1 MDERLMQPI
10 GPYRPDMVASNAGV
24 SANVRNVLMRRD
36 ETGVAYGPHPSL
48 AIPASATALPATP
61 LGGTAVVLRSGSKKV
76 FVGTAATLQ
85 EMANDFTWTQ
95 IATGYAVPSGDKW
108 SMRQFGTYLVM
119 TNTVDGLLAYNV
131 ETPAGL
137 NAVSGAPAF
146 KSLFVAFD
154 CLFGCVSDDDTLL
167 FRNSA
172 PNDHTNWTTAG
183 AGYQPLADGEALMG
197 GGEISQGYAIVLQRK
212 AVHLLQRTGD
222 RKIFNRVKLEDGTGS
237 VNPWGIVGARGALY
251 FCDTDGFKRASQ
263 NGVEVI
269 GQDKVNRTF
278 IDELVGGLDGIE
290 GAFDAANQRIVWRYQ
305 EKAAASET
313 VFPGFIA
320 YDLRLNE
327 FVPVT
332 TSTTA
337 LFSMASPGY
346 TADNASALGNVDTVP
361 YGPDSR
367 FWVGGEEG
375 LLGINSDLKAGFFNG
390 TNLAAEVETATLV
403 SNTSDTTTRVT
414 VITDASAATVSMG
427 YRERLADTAT
437 YTTAATMD
445 TNGTTGV
452 RSAGKLQSAKVNV
465 AADEDWHFVRGVRFD
480 EVATGGAR

>member
-1 MDERLMQPI
+1 MQPI

-24 SANVRNVLMRRD
+24 SANVRNVLMRKD

-48 AIPASATALPATP
+48 AIPASATALPAAP
-61 LGGTAVVLRSGSKKV
+61 LGGAAVVLRSGAKKV
-76 FVGTAATLQ
+76 FVGTAATVQ

-251 FCDTDGFKRASQ
+251 FCDTDGFKRATPA
-263 NGVEVI
+263 GVEAI

-278 IDELVGGLDGIE
+278 VEEIAGSLDGIE
-290 GAFDAANQRIVWRYQ
+290 GAFDAANQRIVWRHQ
-305 EKAAASET
+305 TVGEGET
-313 VFPGFIA
+313 LFSSFMA

-327 FVPVT
+327 FVPVD
-332 TSTTA
+332 TSTTG

-346 TADNASALGNVDTVP
+346 TADNAGALGNVDTVP

-375 LLGINSDLKAGFFNG
+375 LLGIDADYKAGFFNG
-390 TNLAAEVETATLV
+390 AALAAETETATLV

-414 VITDASAATVSMG
+414 VVTDASAATVSIG
-427 YRERLADTAT
+427 YRERLADAAV

-445 TNGTTGV
+445 AGGTTGV
-452 RSAGKLQSAKVNV
+452 RAAGKLQSAKVDV
-465 AADEDWHFVRGVRFD
+465 AAGEDWNFIRGVRFD

>member
-1 MDERLMQPI
+1 MDQRLMQPI
-10 GPYRPDMVASNAGV
+10 GPYRPDLVASNSGV
-24 SANVRNVLMRRD
+24 SANVRNVLMRKD

-48 AIPASATALPATP
+48 AIPASATALPAAP
-61 LGGTAVVLRSGSKKV
+61 LGGAAVVLRSGAKKV
-76 FVGTAATLQ
+76 FVGTAATVQ

-146 KSLFVAFD
+146 KSIFVAFD

-263 NGVEVI
+263 AGVEVI

-278 IDELVGGLDGIE
+278 VEELAGSLDGIE
-290 GAFDAANQRIVWRYQ
+290 GAFDAANQRIVWRHQ
-305 EKAAASET
+305 T
-313 VFPGFIA
+313 VGGDDTSFSSFMA

-327 FVPVT
+327 FVPVGT
-332 TSTTA
+332 TTTA
-337 LFSMASPGY
+337 IFSMASPGY

-375 LLGINSDLKAGFFNG
+375 LLGINADYKAGFFNG
-390 TNLAAEVETATLV
+390 SALAAEVETATLV

-414 VITDASAATVSMG
+414 VITDASAATVAMG
-427 YRERLADTAT
+427 SRERLADVAS
-437 YTTAATMD
+437 YAAAETMHSS
-445 TNGTTGV
+445 GTTGV
-452 RSAGKLQSAKVNV
+452 RSAGKLQSAKVDI
-465 AADEDWHFVRGVRFD
+465 AAGEDWNFVRGVRFD

>member
-1 MDERLMQPI
+1 
-10 GPYRPDMVASNAGV
+10 
-24 SANVRNVLMRRD
+24 
-36 ETGVAYGPHPSL
+36 
-48 AIPASATALPATP
+48 
-61 LGGTAVVLRSGSKKV
+61 
-76 FVGTAATLQ
+76 
-85 EMANDFTWTQ
+85 
-95 IATGYAVPSGDKW
+95 
-108 SMRQFGTYLVM
+108 
-119 TNTVDGLLAYNV
+119 
-131 ETPAGL
+131 
-137 NAVSGAPAF
+137 
-146 KSLFVAFD
+146 VAFD

-251 FCDTDGFKRASQ
+251 FCDTDGFKRATPA
-263 NGVEVI
+263 GVEAI

-278 IDELVGGLDGIE
+278 VEEIAGSLDGIE
-290 GAFDAANQRIVWRYQ
+290 GAFDAANQRIVWRHQ
-305 EKAAASET
+305 TVGEGET
-313 VFPGFIA
+313 LFSSFMA

-327 FVPVT
+327 FVPVD
-332 TSTTA
+332 TSTTG

-346 TADNASALGNVDTVP
+346 TADNAGALGNVDTVP

-375 LLGINSDLKAGFFNG
+375 LLGIDADYKAGFFNG
-390 TNLAAEVETATLV
+390 AALAAETETATLV
-403 SNTSDTTTRVT
+403 SNTSDTTTRVS
-414 VITDASAATVSMG
+414 VITDASAATVSIG
-427 YRERLADTAT
+427 YRERLADAAA

-445 TNGTTGV
+445 AGGTTGV
-452 RSAGKLQSAKVNV
+452 RAAGKLQSAKVDV
-465 AADEDWHFVRGVRFD
+465 AAGEDWNFIRGVRFD

>member
-1 MDERLMQPI
+1 MQPI

-24 SANVRNVLMRRD
+24 SANVRNVLMRKD

-48 AIPASATALPATP
+48 AIPASATALPAAP
-61 LGGTAVVLRSGSKKV
+61 LGGAAVVLRSGAKKV
-76 FVGTAATLQ
+76 FVGTAATVQ
-85 EMANDFTWTQ
+85 EMSNDFTWTE
-95 IATGYAVPSGDKW
+95 IDNGYAVPSGDKW

-167 FRNSA
+167 FRNSS

-251 FCDTDGFKRASQ
+251 FCDTDGFKRATPA
-263 NGVEVI
+263 GVEAI

-278 IDELVGGLDGIE
+278 VEEIAGSLDGIE
-290 GAFDAANQRIVWRYQ
+290 GAFDAANQRIVWRHQ
-305 EKAAASET
+305 TVGEGET
-313 VFPGFIA
+313 LFSSFMA

-327 FVPVT
+327 FVPVD
-332 TSTTA
+332 TSTTG

-346 TADNASALGNVDTVP
+346 TADNAGALGNVDTVP

-375 LLGINSDLKAGFFNG
+375 LLGIDADFKAGFFNG
-390 TNLAAEVETATLV
+390 SALAAETETATLV

-414 VITDASAATVSMG
+414 VVTDASAATVSIG
-427 YRERLADTAT
+427 YRERLADAAV

-445 TNGTTGV
+445 VGGTTGV
-452 RSAGKLQSAKVNV
+452 RAAGKLQSAKVDV
-465 AADEDWHFVRGVRFD
+465 AAGEDWNFIRGVRFD

>member
-1 MDERLMQPI
+1 MQPI
-10 GPYRPDMVASNAGV
+10 GPYRPDLVASNAGV
-24 SANVRNVLMRRD
+24 SANVRNVLMRKD

-48 AIPASATALPATP
+48 AIPASATALPAAP
-61 LGGTAVVLRSGSKKV
+61 LGGAAVVLRSGAKKV
-76 FVGTAATLQ
+76 FVGTAATVQ
-85 EMANDFTWTQ
+85 EMANDFTWTE
-95 IATGYAVPSGDKW
+95 IDNGFAVPSGDKW
-108 SMRQFGTYLVM
+108 SMRQFGTFLVM

-278 IDELVGGLDGIE
+278 VEELAGSLDGIE
-290 GAFDAANQRIVWRYQ
+290 GAFDAANQRIIWRHQ
-305 EKAAASET
+305 T
-313 VFPGFIA
+313 VGGDDTLFSSFMA
-320 YDLRLNE
+320 FDLRLNE
-327 FVPVT
+327 FVPVDS
-332 TSTTA
+332 STTA
-337 LFSMASPGY
+337 IFSMASPGY

-375 LLGINSDLKAGFFNG
+375 LLGINSDFKAGFFNG
-390 TNLAAEVETATLV
+390 AALAAEVETATLV
-403 SNTSDTTTRVT
+403 SDTADTTTRVT

-427 YRERLADTAT
+427 YRERLADTVA
-437 YTTAATMD
+437 YASAETMD
-445 TNGTTGV
+445 AGGTTSV

-465 AADEDWHFVRGVRFD
+465 VAEEDWGFIRGVRFD

>member
-1 MDERLMQPI
+1 MQPI
-10 GPYRPDMVASNAGV
+10 GPYRPDLVASNAGV
-24 SANVRNVLMRRD
+24 SANVRNVLMRKD

-48 AIPASATALPATP
+48 AIPVGAGALPATP
-61 LGGTAVVLRSGSKKV
+61 LGGAAVVLRSGAKKV
-76 FVGTAATLQ
+76 FVGTAATVH
-85 EMANDFTWTQ
+85 EMANDFTWAQ
-95 IATGYAVPSGDKW
+95 IDNGFAVPAGDKW
-108 SMRQFGTYLVM
+108 SMRQFGTFLVM

-222 RKIFNRVKLEDGTGS
+222 RKIFSRVKLEDGTGS

-251 FCDTDGFKRASQ
+251 FCDTDGFKRASPA
-263 NGVEVI
+263 GVEVI

-278 IDELVGGLDGIE
+278 VEELAGSLDGIE
-290 GAFDAANQRIVWRYQ
+290 GAFDAANQRIVWRHQ
-305 EKAAASET
+305 TVGEGET
-313 VFPGFIA
+313 LFSSFMA
-320 YDLRLNE
+320 FDLRLNE
-327 FVPVT
+327 FVPVDT
-332 TSTTA
+332 ATTA
-337 LFSMASPGY
+337 IFSMASPGY

-375 LLGINSDLKAGFFNG
+375 LLGIDTDLKAGFFNG
-390 TNLAAEVETATLV
+390 SPLAAEVETATLV
-403 SNTSDTTTRVT
+403 SNTADTTTRVT

-427 YRERLADTAT
+427 SRERLADAVS
-437 YTTAATMD
+437 YAAAETMD
-445 TNGTTGV
+445 EGGTTGT

-465 AADEDWHFVRGVRFD
+465 AAGLDWTFIRGVRFD